1 MKYFAPLYV
10 KNASKDIS
18 KSLTKEINNGLEIEE
33 LRLEKLVL
41 DLNFRINNLKNIEKV
56 KVKGIR
62 NER

>member
-18 KSLTKEINNGLEIEE
+18 KSLTKEINNGLKIEE